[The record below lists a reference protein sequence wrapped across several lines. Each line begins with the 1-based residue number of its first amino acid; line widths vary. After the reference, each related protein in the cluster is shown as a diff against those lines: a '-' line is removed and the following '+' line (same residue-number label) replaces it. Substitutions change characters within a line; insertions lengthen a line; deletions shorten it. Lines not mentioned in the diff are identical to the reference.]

1 MEKISKI
8 IMALVAVVVL
18 VGCCSACRQ
27 RYKNSK
33 PLNGTEWHLVQLE
46 GKDIDLPINS
56 FNITLGED
64 GSLAGIGACNRLLG
78 QYTVAE
84 NYAINF
90 GQVGTTM
97 MLCPENGELESQ
109 FTAVLGGI
117 THYDIDGDQLILLQQ
132 GVIKA
137 LFKALPSEVVK

>member
-33 PLNGTEWHLVQLE
+33 PLKGTEWHLVQLE
-46 GKDIDLPINS
+46 GKDMTLPADS
-56 FNITLGED
+56 FNLILGED
-64 GSLAGIGACNRLLG
+64 GSVAGVGACNRLLG
-78 QYTVAE
+78 RYTVAE
-84 NYAINF
+84 NYAISL

-97 MLCPENGELESQ
+97 MLCPENGELESR
-109 FTAVLGGI
+109 FTQVLGVV
-117 THYDIDGDQLILLQQ
+117 THYDIDGNKLMLFCD
-132 GVIKA
+132 GAIKA
-137 LFKALPSEVVK
+137 IFEALPKRAEK